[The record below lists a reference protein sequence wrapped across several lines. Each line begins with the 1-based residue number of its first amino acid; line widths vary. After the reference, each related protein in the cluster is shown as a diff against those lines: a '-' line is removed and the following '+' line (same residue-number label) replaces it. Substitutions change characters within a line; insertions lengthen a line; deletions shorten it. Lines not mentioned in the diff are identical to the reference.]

1 MTGTPSASLTV
12 LSALFDRFFVFG
24 ILDGAEFANVRR
36 VAMAGTVC
44 VSNVRRVAMPGT
56 VCVSNVRRVAM
67 PGTVC
72 VRSIARGTGGPNVH
86 RVAMP
91 GTVCVRSIVRGSGG
105 ATVGRLVCI
114 LLCVLVVLL
123 CLRGII
129 GAADTGQLAAFV
141 AT

>member
-36 VAMAGTVC
+36 VAMA
-44 VSNVRRVAMPGT
+44 GT